1 MADYSDTIE
10 SYDINVGIHS
20 KLNEYR
26 EIRNSSANSV
36 NQTSDVTRSIP

>member
-10 SYDINVGIHS
+10 SYDINVVIHS

-26 EIRNSSANSV
+26 EIYHS
-36 NQTSDVTRSIP
+36 